1 VQSRFF
7 RRGSFLKKGLL
18 APIGIFVFA
27 KILDAVGA
35 AQNLGT
41 NKKLSAKF
49 AESFAFIYA

>member
-1 VQSRFF
+1 
-7 RRGSFLKKGLL
+7 LKKGLL